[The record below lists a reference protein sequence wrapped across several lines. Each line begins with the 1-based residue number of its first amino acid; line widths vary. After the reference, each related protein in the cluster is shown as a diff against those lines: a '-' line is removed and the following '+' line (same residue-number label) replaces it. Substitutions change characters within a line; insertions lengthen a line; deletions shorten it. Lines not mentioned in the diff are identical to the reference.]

1 MESKLR
7 PRLCYLV
14 KEERDYGFHLQ
25 GGRKIGGEFIRKVV
39 PGSSADL
46 GGLRPGDRVVEVN
59 GVNVEKDS
67 HHEVVKRVRAIPN
80 RVRLL
85 VVDSDTDEY
94 LRSRGLVPL
103 AHPGSHFLLINSQYT
118 LLLSYFPLQLQVEP
132 SPEPTDELCP
142 RLCHLVKEDN
152 GYGFSLHSNK
162 TKGGQFV
169 HSVDPGSA
177 AESAD
182 IRPGDRILEVNGVN
196 IEGLTHSE
204 VVALIKSGREEVRL
218 LVVDQEMDELFHR
231 LKKIYTQL
239 FEASFL
245 MLSSLRFLTEA
256 YMDESA
262 TESIKSTLCSTPELP
277 TTNPQII
284 NVTDDRRVSDPF
296 VDSGL
301 VLSST
306 AAEAKQKVRAS
317 RNKKRAPLMEWSK
330 KRELFSSF

>member
-94 LRSRGLVPL
+94 LRSRGLVCTEDM
-103 AHPGSHFLLINSQYT
+103 AIEMGT
-118 LLLSYFPLQLQVEP
+118 LLSRPSSRPMPATSSLP

-231 LKKIYTQL
+231 LKSTSITNHAKGQISRANGSSASHSSRSSTTQ
-239 FEASFL
+239 SDI
-245 MLSSLRFLTEA
+245 SNS
-256 YMDESA
+256 D
-262 TESIKSTLCSTPELP
+262 
-277 TTNPQII
+277 II
-284 NVTDDRRVSDPF
+284 SDPF